1 VGKGIRWSG
10 KELEDY
16 QRKGGKSADQSRKS
30 PDKGL
35 SEHEI
40 QSKFV
45 LWVRTAALMIPELQ
59 MAFAVPNGAILG
71 GDEKLRAIQMGKLKR
86 EGFEP
91 GVPDW
96 CFPQPRGA
104 FSGLWIEFKSHEG
117 KVSEAQ
123 EEKIALLRHYGHMVH
138 VCRSTIDAIDAVQA
152 YLALDPV
159 RNSL

>member
-1 VGKGIRWSG
+1 MGNGIRWTG

-16 QRKGGKSADQSRKS
+16 QNKGGRAADQSRKA
-30 PDKGL
+30 PDKSL

-45 LWVRTAALMIPELQ
+45 LWVRTAAVLIPELQ
-59 MAFAVPNGAILG
+59 MAFSVPNGAILG
-71 GDEKLRAIQMGKLKR
+71 GDDKLRAIQMAKLKR

-96 CFPQPRGA
+96 CFPQPRGQFA
-104 FSGLWIEFKSHEG
+104 GLWIEFKRHDG
-117 KVSEAQ
+117 KESEAQ
-123 EEKIALLRHYGHMVH
+123 KEKIALLRHYRHQVH

-152 YLALDPV
+152 YLRLDPLL
-159 RNSL
+159 NSL

>member
-1 VGKGIRWSG
+1 VAKGMRWTA

-16 QRKGGKSADQSRKS
+16 QLKGRKVVEQTKKAPAKH
-30 PDKGL
+30 L

-45 LWVRTAALMIPELQ
+45 LWVRTAVFQYPELE

-71 GDEKLRAIQMGKLKR
+71 GDEKLRAIQMAKLKR

-96 CFPQPRGA
+96 CFPQPRGEYC
-104 FSGLWIEFKSHEG
+104 GLWIEFKRHDG
-117 KVSEAQ
+117 KESEAQ
-123 EEKIALLRHYGHMVH
+123 VKKIALLRRFGHLVH
-138 VCRSTIDAIDAVQA
+138 VCRSADEAMDATMA
-152 YLALDPV
+152 YLALDPWKF
-159 RNSL
+159 